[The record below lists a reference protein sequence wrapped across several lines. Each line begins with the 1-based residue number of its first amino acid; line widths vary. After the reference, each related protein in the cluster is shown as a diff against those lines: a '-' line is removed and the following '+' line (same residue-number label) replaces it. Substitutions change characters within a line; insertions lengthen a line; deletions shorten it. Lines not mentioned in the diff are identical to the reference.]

1 MNPLLKYTL
10 ARFGLFVVSFAVV
23 GLVVFLWLEVS
34 QPTVLFVAVVSLVL
48 SSIGSL
54 IFLRPMREK
63 VVDRMQERAA
73 RMTQRIEE
81 SRNAE
86 DVD

>member
-1 MNPLLKYTL
+1 MKAFWTYTL
-10 ARFGLFVVSFAVV
+10 ARLAVFGATFGVVWLIASI
-23 GLVVFLWLEVS
+23 WLEWGNLTS
-34 QPTVLFVAVVSLVL
+34 LLILLISLVL
-48 SSIGSL
+48 SSVIS
-54 IFLRPMREK
+54 IFALAGLRDK
-63 VVDRMQERAA
+63 LAQNVQERAA

>member
-1 MNPLLKYTL
+1 MKAFWTYTL
-10 ARFGLFVVSFAVV
+10 ARLAVFGVTFGVVWLIASIWVEW
-23 GLVVFLWLEVS
+23 GNLTSLLVLLI
-34 QPTVLFVAVVSLVL
+34 SLVL
-48 SSIGSL
+48 SSVIS
-54 IFLRPMREK
+54 IFALAGLPENLAQK
-63 VVDRMQERAA
+63 VQERAA

>member
-1 MNPLLKYTL
+1 MKAFWTYTL
-10 ARFGLFVVSFAVV
+10 ARLAVFGVTFGLVWLIASIWVEWGNLTSL
-23 GLVVFLWLEVS
+23 LVLLI
-34 QPTVLFVAVVSLVL
+34 SLVL
-48 SSIGSL
+48 SSVIS
-54 IFLRPMREK
+54 IFALAGLRDQLAHS
-63 VVDRMQERAA
+63 VQERAA

>member
-1 MNPLLKYTL
+1 MKAFWTYTL
-10 ARFGLFVVSFAVV
+10 ARLAVFGATFGVVWLIASIWVEW
-23 GLVVFLWLEVS
+23 GNLTSLLVLL
-34 QPTVLFVAVVSLVL
+34 VSLVL
-48 SSIGSL
+48 SSVIS
-54 IFLRPMREK
+54 IFALAGLRDK
-63 VVDRMQERAA
+63 LAQNVQERAA

>member
-1 MNPLLKYTL
+1 MKAFWTYTL
-10 ARFGLFVVSFAVV
+10 ARLAVFGATFGVVWLIASIWVEW
-23 GLVVFLWLEVS
+23 GNLTSLLVLL
-34 QPTVLFVAVVSLVL
+34 VSLVL
-48 SSIGSL
+48 SSVIS
-54 IFLRPMREK
+54 IFALAGLRDQLAK
-63 VVDRMQERAA
+63 NVQERAA

>member
-1 MNPLLKYTL
+1 MKAFWTYTL
-10 ARFGLFVVSFAVV
+10 ARLAVFAVTF
-23 GLVVFLWLEVS
+23 GVVWLIASIWVEWGNLTS
-34 QPTVLFVAVVSLVL
+34 LLVLFISLVL
-48 SSIGSL
+48 SSVIS
-54 IFLRPMREK
+54 IFALAGLREQLAQN
-63 VVDRMQERAA
+63 VQERAA

>member
-1 MNPLLKYTL
+1 MKAFWTYTL
-10 ARFGLFVVSFAVV
+10 ARLAVFGATFGVVWLIASIWVEW
-23 GLVVFLWLEVS
+23 GNLTSLLVLL
-34 QPTVLFVAVVSLVL
+34 VSLVL
-48 SSIGSL
+48 SSVIS
-54 IFLRPMREK
+54 IFALAGLR
-63 VVDRMQERAA
+63 DRLAKNVQERAA